1 MRYHHRPWASPG
13 SRPPNPSWA
22 GGFVDH
28 NCQAVRW
35 MGHLS
40 QQQLSATS
48 QSIRNGLRASQNMN
62 WTRWS
67 PFEIVAVGGC
77 GGTCAGG
84 KRNARVTGVRD
95 SASSAARPTRKGGGI
110 SSSADPLI
118 KARRGTRQRIIKMR
132 EIGLSDDER
141 CRSTKKDRA
150 GTERRER
157 EEAAQGGVGQ
167 DDDSA
172 RRRCCCWV
180 VVVVVVMAGQVRK
193 PEQRQHRTHRGRF
206 SEGPVQRR
214 ESCCSSNRER

>member
-1 MRYHHRPWASPG
+1 VQEGKGTHGSQGYGTQPVRRPGQP
-13 SRPPNPSWA
+13 
-22 GGFVDH
+22 
-28 NCQAVRW
+28 
-35 MGHLS
+35 
-40 QQQLSATS
+40 
-48 QSIRNGLRASQNMN
+48 
-62 WTRWS
+62 
-67 PFEIVAVGGC
+67 
-77 GGTCAGG
+77 
-84 KRNARVTGVRD
+84 AR
-95 SASSAARPTRKGGGI
+95 GGI

-141 CRSTKKDRA
+141 CSSTKKDRA

-157 EEAAQGGVGQ
+157 EEAAQGGGGAGQ

-180 VVVVVVMAGQVRK
+180 VVVVMVMAGQVRK